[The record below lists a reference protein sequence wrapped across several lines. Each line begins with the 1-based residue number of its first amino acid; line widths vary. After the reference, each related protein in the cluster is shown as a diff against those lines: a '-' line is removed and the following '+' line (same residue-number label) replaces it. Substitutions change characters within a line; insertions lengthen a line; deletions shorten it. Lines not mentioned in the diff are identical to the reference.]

1 MGRLP
6 VYTHPPPA
14 ARPPAFPCYS
24 QPLVEG
30 LPSTDGGHTMPRV
43 VIDRERSNRVSVYMD
58 GVDADDMD
66 EVAGMLRGLACAING
81 FRVVSDMDNTRF
93 WIESPV
99 KWGFNTTEDADY
111 FRTCVDYYF
120 DDDILKGLKV
130 KPRYR
135 RR

>member
-1 MGRLP
+1 
-6 VYTHPPPA
+6 
-14 ARPPAFPCYS
+14 
-24 QPLVEG
+24 
-30 LPSTDGGHTMPRV
+30 MPRV

-81 FRVVSDMDNTRF
+81 FRVVSGMDNTRF